1 MSDDAI
7 ASRNPMR
14 DATRVVHAGLPEP
27 VAGEPFL
34 PGPTLAAVYHAPGEP
49 EAIPFTY
56 GRYGN
61 PTWEHY
67 ERAIGSLEGGTA
79 VVFSSGMAAVS
90 AVLLSLLEPR
100 DALTLA
106 SDAYDTTRQLALEYL
121 RPRGIEVRMAPTAG
135 RALYDLLP
143 GTRLLWLETPSNP
156 RLDVCDI
163 AELAGHAHAHGAVVA
178 VDNTLATALGQRP
191 LELGADYS
199 VSSATK
205 QMTGHSDLVLGYVAA
220 ADPARAGAILAWRR
234 LVGSIP
240 GPYEVW
246 LAHRSLATLEMRVR
260 RQCENAQRLA
270 EFLAARSDVERVR
283 YPGLPADHAHEFAR
297 RQMRVFG
304 CIVTFDLGSRERAEA
319 FLGALCLVANT
330 TTFGGLHSSAERRGR
345 WGDAVPEGFIRL
357 SAGCEDA
364 HDLVADVTRALAAAA
379 RT

>member
-7 ASRNPMR
+7 ASLDPMR
-14 DATRVVHAGLPEP
+14 DATRVVHAGLAEP

-49 EAIPFTY
+49 DAIPFTC

-90 AVLLSLLEPR
+90 AVLLSLLEPG
-100 DALTLA
+100 DTLTLA

-121 RPRGIEVRMAPTAG
+121 RPRGIEVRTAPTAG

-178 VDNTLATALGQRP
+178 VDNTLATALGQLP

-205 QMTGHSDLVLGYVAA
+205 QVRGHSDLVLGYVTA
-220 ADPARAGAILAWRR
+220 ADTTRAGAIRAWRR
-234 LVGSIP
+234 LAGSIP
-240 GPYEVW
+240 GRTRCGWRTARWRRSTCASAGSARTRSAWPSSW
-246 LAHRSLATLEMRVR
+246 LRGPTSSACAILACRPTTPTSSR
-260 RQCENAQRLA
+260 
-270 EFLAARSDVERVR
+270 AARC
-283 YPGLPADHAHEFAR
+283 G
-297 RQMRVFG
+297 
-304 CIVTFDLGSRERAEA
+304 
-319 FLGALCLVANT
+319 
-330 TTFGGLHSSAERRGR
+330 SSA
-345 WGDAVPEGFIRL
+345 A
-357 SAGCEDA
+357 S
-364 HDLVADVTRALAAAA
+364 
-379 RT
+379 